1 MSQLVTMMTQDEDA
15 AKGDVPLTDVKSA
28 VLAKVIE
35 FCSHHVDQRLPEIEK
50 VRRLAGPGVAGRGRG
65 AAVARAPPRSV
76 NSPELQRFPEKRA
89 QTL

>member
-50 VRRLAGPGVAGRGRG
+50 VRRLAGPGVAGGGGVTGPSGRTARTRGRPTPG
-65 AAVARAPPRSV
+65 C
-76 NSPELQRFPEKRA
+76 
-89 QTL
+89 

>member
-35 FCSHHVDQRLPEIEK
+35 FCSHHVEQRLPEIEK
-50 VRRLAGPGVAGRGRG
+50 VRPAAGPGGSR
-65 AAVARAPPRSV
+65 AAEGPRSGRQD
-76 NSPELQRFPEKRA
+76 SPFAGNPRSAARSA
-89 QTL
+89 SR